1 MEFKKS
7 MRVKHVS
14 HGKGI
19 VVDVDKLDLDSI
31 TVEFDV
37 EPEGWGNPL
46 RVSKSC
52 SKIMMKCTACGNE
65 CFEDVIYPQA
75 VFWDDKKC
83 ICEECSIDFEEV
95 DGVIQF
101 RQDLIEDGCVEPV
114 SIPKIEIDVESV
126 KKISDKLIADYDT
139 ENQELTIEHSDKI
152 EELDK
157 KHQDWINKGRK

>member
-1 MEFKKS
+1 MKFKEG

-19 VVDVDKLDLDSI
+19 VLDVDKLDLDSI

-95 DGVIQF
+95 NGVIQF
-101 RQDLIEDGCVEPV
+101 RKDLIEDGCVEPV
-114 SIPKIEIDVESV
+114 FILKIEINLDSV

>member
-1 MEFKKS
+1 MKFKEG

-19 VVDVDKLDLDSI
+19 ILDVDKLDFDSI

-52 SKIMMKCTACGNE
+52 SKIMMKCTACGQE
-65 CFEDVIYPQA
+65 CFEDEIYPQA

-83 ICEECSIDFEEV
+83 ICEECNIDFEEV
-95 DGVIQF
+95 DGVIKF
-101 RQDLIEDGCVEPV
+101 RKDLIEDGCVEPV
-114 SIPKIEIDVESV
+114 FRM
-126 KKISDKLIADYDT
+126 
-139 ENQELTIEHSDKI
+139 
-152 EELDK
+152 
-157 KHQDWINKGRK
+157 KG